1 MSSARSF
8 LKLTLC
14 LLLAAFA
21 GQAQSPAPI
30 SLSVAAISDVPGGD
44 ARLMLLPL
52 APPPPPPQDIEPT
65 RFNWVGAAR
74 QSFYFLSVQH
84 SLRMVQPKTR
94 AQLSGP
100 FFEDW
105 KKSIQGIRGWRD
117 GDSMFTNYVA
127 HPMQGG
133 VSGYI
138 QIQNDPRGRKL
149 EIGRSK
155 EYWQSRLR
163 AMGFAALYSTTFEI
177 GPISEATIGNVGMKR
192 GTSGFVDFVVTPTGG
207 MGMVVAEDWL
217 DRYVVKPLES
227 RTQSAGKRRFYRTLF
242 NPQRSF
248 ANVLRG
254 KLPWHRDTRPLRDD
268 DFVQKQ
274 SPQPAPALSPERNS
288 TN

>member
-1 MSSARSF
+1 M
-8 LKLTLC
+8 KLGADQRTQKVLGVHI
-14 LLLAAFA
+14 A
-21 GQAQSPAPI
+21 
-30 SLSVAAISDVPGGD
+30 DVSHFVIEGG
-44 ARLMLLPL
+44 AM
-52 APPPPPPQDIEPT
+52 DIE
-65 RFNWVGAAR
+65 AR
-74 QSFYFLSVQH
+74 
-84 SLRMVQPKTR
+84 
-94 AQLSGP
+94 
-100 FFEDW
+100 E
-105 KKSIQGIRGWRD
+105 
-117 GDSMFTNYVA
+117 
-127 HPMQGG
+127 
-133 VSGYI
+133 
-138 QIQNDPRGRKL
+138 
-149 EIGRSK
+149 
-155 EYWQSRLR
+155 
-163 AMGFAALYSTTFEI
+163 
-177 GPISEATIGNVGMKR
+177 R